1 MKINKISIVIPILNE
16 EKNLNRLVKQ
26 IKKTTN
32 KLKLKKFE
40 LILIDDD
47 SKDKSELLLA
57 SLAKKNKFLKYYIR
71 KGLKSDLSKSCI
83 LGFEKSK
90 YPNIL
95 VMDGDLQHPPRY
107 IEHMAQKFFSNKV
120 DVVVGSRNLFH
131 QRDPGLSLLRYISS
145 IAIIYVINFFLENK
159 TSDPLSGFFI
169 FKKKIF
175 LKNKKRL
182 FGKGYKILLDII
194 HSSAEKISIL
204 DQNIY
209 FDSRKKGKSKMSI
222 YVLVQLFNFLFR
234 SFVFKWMK

>member
-1 MKINKISIVIPILNE
+1 MKIDKISIVIPILNE

-26 IKKTTN
+26 IKTTTN

-47 SKDKSELLLA
+47 SKDKSEKMLA
-57 SLAKKNKFLKYYIR
+57 SLVKKNKFLRYYIR

-83 LGFEKSK
+83 LGFEKTKFS
-90 YPNIL
+90 NIL

-107 IEHMAQKFFSNKV
+107 IEHITKKFFSNKV

-131 QRDPGLSLLRYISS
+131 QRDPGLSIFRYISS
-145 IAIIYVINFFLENK
+145 IIIIYVINFFLENK

-169 FKKKIF
+169 FKKKIY
-175 LKNKKRL
+175 LKNKNKL

-194 HSSAEKISIL
+194 HSSTGKMRIL

-222 YVLVQLFNFLFR
+222 YVLLQLLIFLFR
-234 SFVFKWMK
+234 RSIFKWMK